1 MFYDVEYCDVGNS
14 AGIPKEAAL
23 HFPVQKLYT
32 KYMWAYS
39 SFVNVF
45 SSLITPL
52 YYNTSPAASLD
63 SVQAGTGTRYSI
75 AMLAHVT
82 SA

>member
-1 MFYDVEYCDVGNS
+1 M
-14 AGIPKEAAL
+14 
-23 HFPVQKLYT
+23 
-32 KYMWAYS
+32 
-39 SFVNVF
+39 F

-52 YYNTSPAASLD
+52 YYNTAAAASLD